1 MQISKFNGN
10 KIAIIRVINRAY
22 LKIQNAKSPK
32 VTWIQTTNHSIR
44 TNKMSTSILSKTLSL
59 MMRPPE
65 RSKMSALETKA
76 LKSISQQKK
85 SSWIRPPK
93 NMILNQKKSP
103 VQITRRINS
112 QIYRMKELMY
122 WNIMRSK
129 MLFNRHKNIKTGV
142 LTTWRLLRARL
153 NNK

>member
-85 SSWIRPPK
+85 SS
-93 NMILNQKKSP
+93 
-103 VQITRRINS
+103 
-112 QIYRMKELMY
+112 
-122 WNIMRSK
+122 
-129 MLFNRHKNIKTGV
+129 
-142 LTTWRLLRARL
+142 
-153 NNK
+153 

>member
-32 VTWIQTTNHSIR
+32 VTWIQTTNHSSR

-76 LKSISQQKK
+76 LKSTSQQKK
-85 SSWIRPPK
+85 SSWIRPRK

>member
-22 LKIQNAKSPK
+22 LKILNAKSPK
-32 VTWIQTTNHSIR
+32 VTWIQTMNHSNR
-44 TNKMSTSILSKTLSL
+44 TNKMGTSIFSKTLSS
-59 MMRPPE
+59 MMQPPE
-65 RSKMSALETKA
+65 KSKMSALETKA

-85 SSWIRPPK
+85 SSWIRPAK
-93 NMILNQKKSP
+93 KMILNQKKSP

-122 WNIMRSK
+122 WNITRSK
-129 MLFNRHKNIKTGV
+129 MLFNLHKNTKTGV
-142 LTTWRLLRARL
+142 LTTWRLLL
-153 NNK
+153 VESNNN